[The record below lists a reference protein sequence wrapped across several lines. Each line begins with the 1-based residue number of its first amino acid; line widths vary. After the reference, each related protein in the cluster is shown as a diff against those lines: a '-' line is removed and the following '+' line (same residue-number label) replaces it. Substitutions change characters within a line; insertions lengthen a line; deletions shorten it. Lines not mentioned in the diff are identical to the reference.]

1 MRWEFC
7 DLVLMTK
14 QVAVSVNFFIWLS
27 AANYVL
33 ANFSSSKWWLRW
45 KEKLFHQASSSKPF
59 VTLHLNDPLMRVG
72 KHQTTGVFFVF
83 YSSSP
88 VFMTSCTLG
97 LMKERDLVLKMRER
111 SMTILVKRGVMDG
124 STVKWFLIIFLLHRA
139 VARWLHV
146 STFVHE
152 LLTQKAKLI
161 EVDGGNWKE
170 FSFANF

>member
-1 MRWEFC
+1 
-7 DLVLMTK
+7 
-14 QVAVSVNFFIWLS
+14 
-27 AANYVL
+27 
-33 ANFSSSKWWLRW
+33 
-45 KEKLFHQASSSKPF
+45 
-59 VTLHLNDPLMRVG
+59 MRVG

-146 STFVHE
+146 STFRPRITHSKSEVNWSA
-152 LLTQKAKLI
+152 LTAGTERNFHSRISK
-161 EVDGGNWKE
+161 
-170 FSFANF
+170 FFCRHFCPSFYLFPINNEHQTFLQSYCFVFNCAFHFIFITSSFK